1 MAKAPTSCLIA
12 NTHSSAVTCSLEL
25 YDGSTYTYIIKTIS
39 IPTASTLRLESDEIS
54 FDNSTYD
61 LYATSGNASGLLTF
75 TFNY

>member
-1 MAKAPTSCLIA
+1 MFICKII
-12 NTHSSAVTCSLEL
+12 VTTITTKLR
-25 YDGSTYTYIIKTIS
+25 IKTIS

-61 LYATSGNASGLLTF
+61 LYATSSHSSGLLTF